1 MIFGYILLSGNAFGQ
16 KMKLIGDSVED
27 VSVHSSQGKIDG
39 KAALRITKDSVVVA
53 FDEPTFSR
61 INGIEFENGTIEVRV
76 LSRLL
81 PDAPNF
87 SRGFIGVAFRINDDN
102 SEFESIYVRPSNG
115 RADDQVRRNHTVQY
129 FSYPDYKFDRLRKE
143 TPEKYE
149 SYADIGLN
157 EWIDLKIVVKGSQ
170 AKLFINGDKQPTL
183 IVNDLKHGADRSGAI
198 GLWVD
203 VGTEGFFRDLKITNN

>member
-1 MIFGYILLSGNAFGQ
+1 ME
-16 KMKLIGDSVED
+16 LIGDSVED
-27 VSVHSSQGKIDG
+27 VSVHSFHGKIDG
-39 KAALRITKDSVVVA
+39 KTALRIIKDSVVVA

-61 INGIEFENGTIEVRV
+61 IKGVEFENGTIEVRV

-87 SRGFIGVAFRINDDN
+87 SRGFIGVTFRINDDN

-115 RADDQVRRNHTVQY
+115 RADDQVRRNHSVQY

-157 EWIDLKIVVKGSQ
+157 EWIDLKIVVKDSE
-170 AKLFINGDKQPTL
+170 AKLFINGSKQPTL
-183 IVNDLKHGADRSGAI
+183 IVNDLKHGADRFGAI

-203 VGTEGFFRDLKITNN
+203 VGTEGFFRDLKITHN